1 MASLKSIFSVFT
13 DIMLGLS
20 EYIQTL
26 LFSKDKVNTTV
37 PIFTVCLHSFQYG
50 LNPFHVSDSQSYAL
64 KSLYV
69 NDERRR
75 WFHE

>member
-1 MASLKSIFSVFT
+1 MQTVNLRAVHMASLKSIFSVFT

-37 PIFTVCLHSFQYG
+37 PIFTVC
-50 LNPFHVSDSQSYAL
+50 
-64 KSLYV
+64 
-69 NDERRR
+69 
-75 WFHE
+75 